1 MRDHHDL
8 GVFLQTRRARI
19 SPESVGL
26 PVGTRRRVP
35 GLRREE
41 LARLAG
47 ISVEYYQRL
56 EQGRAAR
63 PSDEVLDAVARV
75 LGLTGVERDHLRTL
89 VRRPRPKRTA
99 ADEPERARPERAG
112 PERARPEL
120 ARMLALLAAPA
131 MVINDRFDVLA
142 FNPVARML
150 FVGALE
156 GGNLARFLFLEP
168 AGRAFYVDWDEVAA
182 STAGQLRVAAAR
194 RPGDPSMAR
203 LVGELSAG
211 SPEFARLWAAGDVDL
226 RTHGAKNLR
235 HPALGVLTFTYENLQ
250 PSGEHRQRLVVLT
263 PVPDGPTE
271 AALQLLAS
279 WADSDRD
286 AARAGRSLQ
295 ER

>member
-19 SPESVGL
+19 APESVGL
-26 PVGTRRRVP
+26 PAGTRRRVP

-41 LARLAG
+41 LAQLAG

-56 EQGRAAR
+56 EQGRTGR
-63 PSDEVLDAVARV
+63 PSDEVLDALARV
-75 LGLTGVERDHLRTL
+75 LDLSDVERDHLRTL
-89 VRRPRPKRTA
+89 VRRRSPGA
-99 ADEPERARPERAG
+99 AVEDG

-120 ARMLALLAAPA
+120 RRMLDLLPTPG

-142 FNPVARML
+142 YNPIARRL

-156 GGNLARFLFLEP
+156 GGNLARFLFLDP

-182 STAGQLRVAAAR
+182 STVGQLRVVAAR
-194 RPGDPSMAR
+194 HPGDARLAR
-203 LVGELSAG
+203 LVAELAGGSA
-211 SPEFARLWAAGDVDL
+211 EFARLWAAGDVDV

-235 HPALGVLTFTYENLQ
+235 HPALGVLTFSYENLQ
-250 PSGEHRQRLVVLT
+250 PAGEHRQRLVVLT

-271 AALQLLAS
+271 AALHLLAS
-279 WADSDRD
+279 WADGDR
-286 AARAGRSLQ
+286 APARPEGSLRS
-295 ER
+295 R